1 MHNILIDG
9 VFVHVAGLI
18 HPVPPLPLAKERVHV
33 VSCNCNTDWVLD
45 LHKTH
50 LHTHRKVQMFVQLRK
65 TGVAVRIL
73 SARKNVPFRNRIL
86 DVCAHTS

>member
-9 VFVHVAGLI
+9 VFVHVVELI
-18 HPVPPLPLAKERVHV
+18 HPAHPPPFRLQKNVCMWYLVIAIQI
-33 VSCNCNTDWVLD
+33 LD

-50 LHTHRKVQMFVQLRK
+50 LHTHRKIQMFVQLRK

-86 DVCAHTS
+86 DGCAHTS